1 MGKLRENQLKLCT
14 VAHLSDI
21 LNFISGVKSC
31 LITRARPSTYLEA
44 LIALEAVLDT
54 LPAAHLVSSD
64 SSGIERHNLLFD
76 LVLIHRGN
84 LGTGERGNVIYQDYN
99 VAF

>member
-1 MGKLRENQLKLCT
+1 MRKILLGHHVPFWAQFAPLFKL
-14 VAHLSDI
+14 I
-21 LNFISGVKSC
+21 
-31 LITRARPSTYLEA
+31 YLEA

-99 VAF
+99 LAF